1 MPFAARGAKS
11 DGGQDLD
18 ICLPVSCNPQTFPR
32 ARSGRGAMTCSKFN
46 TQRVDDS
53 AGIIDTDIAILL
65 RWREDACCLSTL
77 ICPASWTMFSP

>member
-1 MPFAARGAKS
+1 
-11 DGGQDLD
+11 
-18 ICLPVSCNPQTFPR
+18 
-32 ARSGRGAMTCSKFN
+32 MTCSKFN